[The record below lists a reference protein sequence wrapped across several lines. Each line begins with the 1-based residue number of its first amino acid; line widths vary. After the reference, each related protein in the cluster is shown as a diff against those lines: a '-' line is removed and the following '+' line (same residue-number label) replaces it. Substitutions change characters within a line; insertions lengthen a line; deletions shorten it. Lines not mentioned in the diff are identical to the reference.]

1 MRVIRSVRLSEKIQG
16 RRAYAAALGIEA
28 VKEGPDPQPRPC
40 SKAAGKAQQTQTGKS
55 EGRKRWKL

>member
-28 VKEGPDPQPRPC
+28 VKGSPNSQPGFY
-40 SKAAGKAQQTQTGKS
+40 SKAAGKA
-55 EGRKRWKL
+55 R